1 MNRRELP
8 FGPPLLIANPSA
20 GDGREPV
27 LARLITSLR
36 ARGVEP
42 DVVATAAPGHAA
54 RLARQAALDGRRL
67 IVAIGGDGTV
77 HEVVNGV
84 LEPASGEPVGAGT
97 VVGVVGS
104 GSGSDLMRTF
114 GLDRPPELLA
124 DHLLTEHVQPIDVG
138 RAQVRGPDGASRCE
152 LFVNVAEAGYGGTVT
167 ALANRMPRWV
177 GRRRYEAAIVAS
189 VLGFRRVATSVTLDS
204 GTQIGRV
211 CNVLVANGQFF
222 GGGLHVAPRAL
233 PSDGRLDVQMWGGR
247 PVDVI
252 RAQPQLR
259 RGRHLERDD
268 VQGWRSRSVTVES
281 ARPLV
286 VEADGEVLGTTPA
299 TFEVLPRALEL
310 KV

>member
-1 MNRRELP
+1 MSDLP
-8 FGPPLLIANPSA
+8 FGVPLLIANPSA

-27 LARLITSLR
+27 LARLISALR
-36 ARGVEP
+36 ERGVDP
-42 DVVATAAPGHAA
+42 DVVATTAPGHAA
-54 RLARQAALDGRRL
+54 RLAHEAATQGRRL

-84 LEPASGEPVGAGT
+84 LDPATGDRVGGQT
-97 VVGVVGS
+97 VVGVVGA

-124 DHLLTEHVQPIDVG
+124 DHLLTDHVQPIDVG
-138 RAQVRGPDGASRCE
+138 RAQVRGPDGTMLTR
-152 LFVNVAEAGYGGTVT
+152 LFVNVAEAGYGGSVT
-167 ALANRMPRWV
+167 ALANRMPRSF

-189 VLGFRRVATSVTLDS
+189 VLGFRRVATTVTLDGGS
-204 GTQIGRV
+204 HTGQV
-211 CNVLVANGQFF
+211 CNVLIANGQFF

-233 PSDGRLDVQMWGGR
+233 PGDGRFDVQMWGGR
-247 PVDVI
+247 PIDVI

-259 RGRHLERDD
+259 RGRHLDRED
-268 VQGWRSRSVTVES
+268 VRAWRSRSVTVDT
-281 ARPLV
+281 ARPFT

-299 TFEVLPRALEL
+299 TFEVLPSALEL

>member
-1 MNRRELP
+1 MDVSDLP
-8 FGPPLLIANPSA
+8 FGVPLLIANPSA

-27 LARLITSLR
+27 LARLISALR
-36 ARGVEP
+36 ERGVEP
-42 DVVATAAPGHAA
+42 DLVATAAPGHAV
-54 RLARQAALDGRRL
+54 RLAYQAAVEGRRL

-84 LEPASGEPVGAGT
+84 LDPATGAPVGGQT
-97 VVGVVGS
+97 VVGVVGA

-114 GLDRPPELLA
+114 GLDRSPELLA
-124 DHLLTEHVQPIDVG
+124 DHLLTDHVQSIDVG
-138 RAQVRGPDGASRCE
+138 RAQVRGADGTMRTW
-152 LFVNVAEAGYGGTVT
+152 LFVNVAEAGYGGSVT
-167 ALANRMPRWV
+167 ALANRMPRAL

-189 VLGFRRVATSVTLDS
+189 VLGFRRVATTVTLDG
-204 GTQIGRV
+204 GTQTGQV

-233 PSDGRLDVQMWGGR
+233 PSDGRFDVQMWGGR
-247 PVDVI
+247 PIDVI

-259 RGRHLERDD
+259 RGRHLDRDD
-268 VQGWRSRSVTVES
+268 VRAWRSRSISIASE
-281 ARPLV
+281 RPLT

-299 TFEVLPRALEL
+299 TFEVLPAALDL

>member
-1 MNRRELP
+1 MDVSDLP
-8 FGPPLLIANPSA
+8 FGVPLLIANPSA

-27 LARLITSLR
+27 LARLISALR
-36 ARGVEP
+36 ERGVEP
-42 DVVATAAPGHAA
+42 DLVATAAPGHAA
-54 RLARQAALDGRRL
+54 RLAYQAAVEGRRL

-84 LEPASGEPVGAGT
+84 LDPATGAPVGGQT
-97 VVGVVGS
+97 VVGVVGA

-114 GLDRPPELLA
+114 GLDRSPELLA
-124 DHLLTEHVQPIDVG
+124 DHLLTDHVQSIDVG
-138 RAQVRGPDGASRCE
+138 RAQVRGADGTMRTW
-152 LFVNVAEAGYGGTVT
+152 LFVNVAEAGYGGSVT
-167 ALANRMPRWV
+167 ALANRMPRAL

-189 VLGFRRVATSVTLDS
+189 VLGFRRVATTVTLDG
-204 GTQIGRV
+204 GTQTGQV

-233 PSDGRLDVQMWGGR
+233 PSDGRFDVQMWGGR
-247 PVDVI
+247 PIDVI

-259 RGRHLERDD
+259 RGRHLDRDD
-268 VQGWRSRSVTVES
+268 VRAWRSRSISIASE
-281 ARPLV
+281 RPLT

-299 TFEVLPRALEL
+299 TFEVLPAALDL